1 MAASRTIGTFLIA
14 PTDSRLSIEVIE
26 ENRQARETI
35 TMAELL
41 DGKSAI
47 ITGGGSGIGRAAAQI
62 FAREGARVI
71 VADVVE
77 QGGRE
82 TVEMIRGKGGEAQFL
97 RCDVARA
104 AEVESLIA
112 AAVKAYGRLDCAFNN
127 AGIGGA
133 QRKTADYNEE
143 EWDRII
149 AINLK
154 GVWLCMRAEIRQFLA
169 QGSPGAIVNTASAAG
184 LVASHS
190 MPAYT
195 AAKHG
200 VVGLTKCAA
209 VEYARTGIRINDVC
223 PGVVDTPLVADMI
236 AQVPKLAG
244 RLDQLEPVGRKA
256 RPEEIA
262 EAVAWLCSDRAS
274 FVTGA
279 SISVDGGITAQ

>member
-1 MAASRTIGTFLIA
+1 
-14 PTDSRLSIEVIE
+14 
-26 ENRQARETI
+26 
-35 TMAELL
+35 MAELL
-41 DGKSAI
+41 EGKSAI
-47 ITGGGSGIGRAAAQI
+47 ITGAGSGIGRAAALV
-62 FAREGARVI
+62 FAREGARII

-82 TVEMIRGKGGEAQFL
+82 TVEMVRARGGEAQFQL
-97 RCDVARA
+97 CDVARA
-104 AEVESLIA
+104 AEVDSLIA
-112 AAVKAYGRLDCAFNN
+112 AAVKTYGRLDCAFNN

-133 QRKTADYNEE
+133 QRKTADYEE
-143 EWDRII
+143 EEFDRII
-149 AINLK
+149 AVDLK
-154 GVWLCMRAEIRQFLA
+154 GVWLCMRAEIRQFLGQ
-169 QGSPGAIVNTASAAG
+169 QGPGAIVNTASAAG

-200 VVGLTKCAA
+200 VIGLTKCAA
-209 VEYARTGIRINDVC
+209 IEYARTGIRINDVC

-244 RLDQLEPVGRKA
+244 RLDQVEPVGRKG

-279 SISVDGGITAQ
+279 SMSVDGGITAQ

>member
-1 MAASRTIGTFLIA
+1 MEG
-14 PTDSRLSIEVIE
+14 RLS
-26 ENRQARETI
+26 
-35 TMAELL
+35 
-41 DGKSAI
+41 GKSAI
-47 ITGGGSGIGRAAAQI
+47 ITGAASGIGRAAALC

-71 VADVVE
+71 VADVSE
-77 QGGRE
+77 DGGRQ
-82 TVEMIRGKGGEAQFL
+82 TVEIVRDKGGEAQFF

-104 AEVESLIA
+104 ADADALVA

-127 AGIGGA
+127 AGIAGT
-133 QRKTADYNEE
+133 QRKTADYEEE
-143 EWDRII
+143 EWDRIM

-154 GVWLCMRAEIRQFLA
+154 GVWLCLRAEIRQFVA
-169 QGSPGAIVNTASAAG
+169 QRSSGAIVNTASAAG

-209 VEYARTGIRINDVC
+209 LEYARAGIRINDVC
-223 PGVVDTPLVADMI
+223 PGVVDTPLVAGMI
-236 AQVPKLAG
+236 AQQPKLAS
-244 RLDQLEPVGRKA
+244 RLDQVEPVGRKA

-262 EAVAWLCSDRAS
+262 EAVVWLCSDAAS

-279 SISVDGGITAQ
+279 SISVDGGLTAQ